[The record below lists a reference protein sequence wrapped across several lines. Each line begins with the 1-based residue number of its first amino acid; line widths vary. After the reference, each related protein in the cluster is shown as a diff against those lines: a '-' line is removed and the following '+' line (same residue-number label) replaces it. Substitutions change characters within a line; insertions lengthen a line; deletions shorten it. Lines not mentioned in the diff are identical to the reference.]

1 MKTLGE
7 YSRHCREI
15 DDVLKQAVNGIGS
28 VYPLSETAM
37 LCYILEHDGMVVID
51 YVDVNVGSK
60 KKPIVRQ
67 DIVSV
72 KITPKGREL
81 LNRGG
86 YSEFDPNFQ
95 SNPSKQI
102 D

>member
-67 DIVSV
+67 DIVS
-72 KITPKGREL
+72 
-81 LNRGG
+81 G
-86 YSEFDPNFQ
+86 YSHFCQRKSPLCFGMVCYKVLQ
-95 SNPSKQI
+95 VHLYLL
-102 D
+102 